1 MTNSNPYKR
10 QIQNRNFLSPTG
22 FKFSL
27 QRCPQASFFANSCNF
42 PAVTL
47 GVAVQQTYLKQIDR
61 PGDQLQFED
70 FSLRFW
76 IDEDLENYMQIQN
89 WMRGLG
95 FPESLQQIYDERKKG
110 ASLYKNASEMGEE
123 ELFSDGTL
131 QVLSNNLTPQFYLKF
146 YGLFPV
152 SLSTLQFD
160 ATPSDVDYFTADVT
174 FKYTY
179 YEVTDLSGRTL

>member
-1 MTNSNPYKR
+1 
-10 QIQNRNFLSPTG
+10 
-22 FKFSL
+22 
-27 QRCPQASFFANSCNF
+27 
-42 PAVTL
+42 
-47 GVAVQQTYLKQIDR
+47 
-61 PGDQLQFED
+61 
-70 FSLRFW
+70 
-76 IDEDLENYMQIQN
+76 MQIQN

-179 YEVTDLSGRTL
+179 YEVTDLSGRIL